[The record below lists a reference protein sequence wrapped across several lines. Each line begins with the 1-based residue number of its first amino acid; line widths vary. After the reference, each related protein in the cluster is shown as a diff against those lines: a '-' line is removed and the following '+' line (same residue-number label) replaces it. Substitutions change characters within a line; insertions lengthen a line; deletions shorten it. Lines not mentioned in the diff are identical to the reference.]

1 MRADCSGGICKNI
14 GGTEKKFRRQQAMG
28 PYGVDFVHFGA
39 RLVVET
45 DGGQHHQSPGDER
58 REVWLKSQGFRGMR
72 C

>member
-1 MRADCSGGICKNI
+1 
-14 GGTEKKFRRQQAMG
+14 MG